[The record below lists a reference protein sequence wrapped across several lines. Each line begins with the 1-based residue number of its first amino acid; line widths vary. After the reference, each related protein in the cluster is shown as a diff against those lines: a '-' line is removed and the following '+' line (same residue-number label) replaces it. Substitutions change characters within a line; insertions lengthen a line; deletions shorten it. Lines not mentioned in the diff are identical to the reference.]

1 MFIGDELVVPGE
13 VIQKVGLG
21 RAMLVTPSVL
31 VLIMCSDSAEA
42 FSEAHLHVASV
53 QVKKHL

>member
-1 MFIGDELVVPGE
+1 MFIDELVVPGE